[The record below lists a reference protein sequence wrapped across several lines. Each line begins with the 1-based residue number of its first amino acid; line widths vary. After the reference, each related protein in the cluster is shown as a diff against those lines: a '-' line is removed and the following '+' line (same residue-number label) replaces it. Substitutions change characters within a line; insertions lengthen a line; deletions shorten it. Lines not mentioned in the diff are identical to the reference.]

1 MSLIA
6 EFVTHQN
13 SKIEISTHKKAFYM
27 DDKKYSVKSFK
38 LTFAVDDPFS
48 YVVNFND
55 RTLKGY
61 IKKGYYD
68 DGIFFLATISQSRI
82 KLGHRGQTL
91 KHVDKITI
99 QDKGGVIRKTIS
111 QLSLK

>member
-1 MSLIA
+1 MSIIA
-6 EFVTHQN
+6 EFVTYQH
-13 SKIEISTHKKAFYM
+13 SKIEISTHKKVFYM
-27 DDKKYSVKSFK
+27 DDKKYSVKNFK
-38 LTFAVDDPFS
+38 LTFMVDDPYS
-48 YVVNFND
+48 YMVDFNN

-68 DGIFFLATISQSRI
+68 DGIFFLATVSQNRI

-91 KHVDKITI
+91 KHVDKII
-99 QDKGGVIRKTIS
+99 IRDEGGIIRKTIS